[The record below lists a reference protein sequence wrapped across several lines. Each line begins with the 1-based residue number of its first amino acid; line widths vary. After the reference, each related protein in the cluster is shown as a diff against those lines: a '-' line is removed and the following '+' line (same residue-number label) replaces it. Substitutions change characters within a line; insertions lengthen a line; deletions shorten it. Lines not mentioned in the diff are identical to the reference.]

1 MEDRALVLLELPKVL
16 ARLSALA
23 VSEAGQKACLALR
36 PGESPDE
43 AQRKAAWFSQGRIWR
58 ARTGFTLLSFPPLDG
73 VLRFL
78 ESPAALLDL
87 DALWALRRTLIQAK
101 EVMLSLRG
109 EESPG
114 FGRRPESRANAG
126 EASDGPEQF
135 WPLLAER
142 ARSFTPPAQ
151 VMAALARCLGDDGHL
166 RDEASPELGLARS
179 GIRSLH
185 QMCTRRVKEFIQRY
199 NLEQYLQ
206 DEFMTLSSDRYV
218 LPLKAN
224 FKGRLQGVIH
234 DYSQTGETCYFEPI
248 FLMEVNNRLQ
258 ELRREEREAEL
269 KVLRYLTDLV
279 RGELAGIR
287 EVYAL
292 LVDMDVVLAVSH
304 LATLYDGNSVEFD
317 EGRPMHL
324 VDARHPLLAL
334 QHKTDPKGAPKP
346 VPVDLTLRLS
356 QRALIVS
363 GGNAGGKTV
372 GLKTLGLIALMG
384 MCGLPVPAGRGGS
397 LPFWRRMHVFIGDEQ
412 SLEDHVSTYT
422 AQIRHLARIWDR
434 IDAHSLVILDEFGAG
449 TDPAQG
455 AALAQAVVDGLLERG
470 AYVVAATHFPALKAY
485 ALSRDAVRAASV
497 LFDPKTKKPLFRLAY
512 DQVGASQALDVAKE
526 HGLPGGVLRRAEQYL
541 LLDGADTSALVER
554 LNALAVERE
563 KELHDLAAE
572 RTKLHEKRLRL
583 DERFAKEREALF
595 ARIQT
600 EAQTVLR
607 DWKASR
613 ISHKQTLKELAKT
626 RKSVLAAGEG
636 EAAREAAPQER
647 LDAAALRPEMDV
659 HYLPWAKNGRVVDVD
674 SRRGK
679 VRLDLSGVTLWAEIA
694 DCAPAAAGKK
704 AAQAPKGGV
713 RIHSTTNMPLRLDLR
728 GMRADVAVAELER
741 FLDAAI
747 LNGRTNLEI
756 LHGRGTGAL
765 RREVHGALRRFSAV
779 ESFTVAP
786 EDQGGDGVT
795 HVVLA

>member
-1 MEDRALVLLELPKVL
+1 MEDRALALLELPKVL

-23 VSEAGQKACLALR
+23 VSEAGQEACLALR
-36 PGESPDE
+36 PGASLAE
-43 AQRKAAWFSQGRIWR
+43 AQRNAAWFGQGRTWR
-58 ARTGFTLLSFPPLDG
+58 AKSGFTLIAFPPLDG

-87 DALWALRRTLIQAK
+87 DALWALRRTLAQAK

-109 EESPG
+109 EEEN
-114 FGRRPESRANAG
+114 GRSKGQGGDRLDA
-126 EASDGPEQF
+126 PEQL

-142 ARSFTPPAQ
+142 ATSFIPPAQ
-151 VMAALARCLGDDGHL
+151 VMAALTRCLGDDGHL
-166 RDEASPELGLARS
+166 RDEASPELTLARS

-185 QMCTRRVKEFIQRY
+185 QMCTRRVKEFIQSH

-206 DEFMTLSSDRYV
+206 DDYMTLSSDRYV

-279 RGELAGIR
+279 RGEIAGVR
-287 EVYAL
+287 EMYAL

-304 LATLYDGNSVEFD
+304 LAALYDGNSVEFD
-317 EGRPMHL
+317 EGRPVNL

-334 QHKTDPKGAPKP
+334 QHKADSKSAPTP
-346 VPVDLTLRLS
+346 VPVDLELHAS

-372 GLKTLGLIALMG
+372 CLKTLGLTALMG
-384 MCGLPVPAGRGGS
+384 MCGLPVPIGRGGA
-397 LPFWRRMHVFIGDEQ
+397 LPFWRCMHVFIGDEQ

-422 AQIRHLARIWDR
+422 AQIRHLARIWDQ
-434 IDAHSLVILDEFGAG
+434 IDGHSLVILDEFGAG

-455 AALAQAVVDGLLERG
+455 AALAQAVMDGLLERG

-485 ALSRDAVRAASV
+485 ALSRETVRAASV
-497 LFDPKTKKPLFRLAY
+497 LFDPKSKKPLFRLAY

-526 HGLPGGVLRRAEQYL
+526 HGLPEGVLRKAEQYL
-541 LLDGADTSALVER
+541 LLDGADTSALVDR
-554 LNALAVERE
+554 LNTLAVERE
-563 KELHDLAAE
+563 KELRDLAAE
-572 RTKLHEKRLRL
+572 RAKLHEKRLRL
-583 DERFAKEREALF
+583 DERFAKERDALF
-595 ARIQT
+595 TRIQA

-613 ISHKQTLKELAKT
+613 ISHKQALKELAKT
-626 RKSVLAAGEG
+626 RKSVLATGEG
-636 EAAREAAPQER
+636 ASDAAPQETT
-647 LDAAALRPEMDV
+647 LDAAALRPGMEIY
-659 HYLPWAKNGRVVDVD
+659 YLPWSKNGQIVDLD
-674 SRRGK
+674 NRRGK

-694 DCAPAAAGKK
+694 DCAPAAAGK
-704 AAQAPKGGV
+704 QSGPSPKGGI
-713 RIHSTTNMPLRLDLR
+713 RINTTTNAPLRLDLR
-728 GMRADVAVAELER
+728 GMRADVAIAELER

-747 LNGRTNLEI
+747 LSGRTHLEI

-765 RREVHGALRRFSAV
+765 RREVHLALQRFSAV
-779 ESFTVAP
+779 ESYTIAP

-795 HVVLA
+795 HVVLT